1 MIRQIILL
9 IITICIGVYFV
20 FYSNILEFELNSL
33 QRLAFYDMLFL
44 YLAAA
49 SYCFIAGELT
59 KNYSQVD
66 RLWSTIP
73 IVYCWYFTYSAGMDN
88 RLIMMS
94 CLVTIWGL
102 RLSFNFA
109 RKGGFSIL
117 PW

>member
-20 FYSNILEFELNSL
+20 FYSNIFEFELNSL

-59 KNYSQVD
+59 TNYSQVD
-66 RLWSTIP
+66 RLWSIIP

-88 RLIMMS
+88 
-94 CLVTIWGL
+94 
-102 RLSFNFA
+102 
-109 RKGGFSIL
+109 
-117 PW
+117 

>member
-20 FYSNILEFELNSL
+20 FYSNIFEFELNSL

-73 IVYCWYFTYSAGMDN
+73 IVY
-88 RLIMMS
+88 
-94 CLVTIWGL
+94 
-102 RLSFNFA
+102 
-109 RKGGFSIL
+109 
-117 PW
+117 